1 MRPAGY
7 NRKLIHQNT
16 AGSHVS
22 EIVLE
27 KVTKRFGRMT
37 AVDAVSFRAESGKF
51 VVLLGPS
58 GCGKSTLLRLIAGL
72 EDVTEGRILIDG
84 RDVTR
89 LSPEKRRVSMVFQS
103 YALFPHLSTGENIVF
118 GLKVR
123 RTPEEERGKRLAHVA
138 EVVGLADL
146 LDRKPQQLS
155 GGQRQR
161 VALARAIIAENRI
174 CLMDE
179 PLSNLDAQLRHGMR
193 VEIRGLQQRLGMTV
207 VYVTHDQ
214 VEAMSMADRVV
225 LIREGRIEQEGSP
238 EELYAKPATMFAARF
253 IGTPGMNLV
262 ALADGQGGAVVRGSR
277 DALFPGRG
285 GGLVLGVR
293 PEHVR
298 VADGGGVSATVAS
311 SEYHGA
317 DTILTVRVGDETLLV
332 RSPGQLVRPAGTPL
346 RLAWE
351 AEALHVFDAATGV
364 RVEKDR
370 QPARLAAAIG

>member
-1 MRPAGY
+1 
-7 NRKLIHQNT
+7 
-16 AGSHVS
+16 VS

-27 KVTKRFGRMT
+27 RVTKRFGRVK
-37 AVDAVSFRAESGKF
+37 AVDAVSFHADSGKF

-84 RDVTR
+84 HDVTR
-89 LSPEKRRVSMVFQS
+89 QSPEKRRVSMVFQS
-103 YALFPHLSTGENIVF
+103 YALFPHLSTEENIVF

-123 RTPEEERGKRLAHVA
+123 RIPADERRKRLAQVA
-138 EVVGLADL
+138 EVVGLTEL

-161 VALARAIIAENRI
+161 VALARAIIAENDI

-193 VEIRGLQQRLGMTV
+193 VEIRALQQRLGMTV

-238 EELYAKPATMFAARF
+238 EDLYARPATVFAARF
-253 IGTPGMNLV
+253 IGTPGMNLLN
-262 ALADGQGGAVVRGSR
+262 LADGRGGAVVRGSQ
-277 DALFPGRG
+277 DTLFPGRG
-285 GGLVLGVR
+285 DGLVLGVR
-293 PEHVR
+293 PEHVWL
-298 VADGGGVSATVAS
+298 ADSGGVAGTVAS
-311 SEYHGA
+311 AEYHGA
-317 DTILTVRVGDETLLV
+317 DTILTVRIGGETLFM
-332 RSPGQLVRPAGTPL
+332 RTPGQLIEAPGTPV
-346 RLAWE
+346 RLGWK
-351 AEALHVFDAATGV
+351 AESLHLFDATTGA
-364 RVEKDR
+364 RVAEDL
-370 QPARLAAAIG
+370 QPGGRAAAVA

>member
-1 MRPAGY
+1 M
-7 NRKLIHQNT
+7 
-16 AGSHVS
+16 S

-27 KVTKRFGRMT
+27 QVTKRFGPVK
-37 AVDAVSFRAESGKF
+37 AVDSVSFKAGSGKF

-72 EDVTEGRILIDG
+72 EDVSDGRILIDG
-84 RDVTR
+84 ADVTR

-103 YALFPHLSTGENIVF
+103 YALFPHLSTAENIVF

-123 RTPEEERGKRLAHVA
+123 RTPEDERKKRLAHVA
-138 EVVGLADL
+138 EVVGLAEY
-146 LDRKPQQLS
+146 LDRKPQELS

-225 LIREGRIEQEGSP
+225 LVREGRIEQEGSP

-262 ALADGQGGAVVRGSR
+262 ALADGPGGAVVRGSP
-277 DALFPGRG
+277 DALLARG
-285 GGLVLGVR
+285 GNGLTLGVR
-293 PEHVR
+293 PEHVGL
-298 VADGGGVSATVAS
+298 VEAGGIRGTVTS

-317 DTILTVRVGDETLLV
+317 DTILTVKVGEEVFLV
-332 RSPGQLVRPAGTPL
+332 RAPGQLAHPPGSAVRLGWKEGMAHL
-346 RLAWE
+346 
-351 AEALHVFDAATGV
+351 FDTASGR
-364 RVEKDR
+364 RVLDGA
-370 QPARLAAAIG
+370 Q

>member
-1 MRPAGY
+1 M
-7 NRKLIHQNT
+7 
-16 AGSHVS
+16 S

-27 KVTKRFGRMT
+27 QVTKRFGPVK
-37 AVDAVSFRAESGKF
+37 AVDSVSFKAGSGKF

-72 EDVTEGRILIDG
+72 EDVSDGRILIDG
-84 RDVTR
+84 ADVTR

-103 YALFPHLSTGENIVF
+103 YALFPHLSTAENIVF

-123 RTPEEERGKRLAHVA
+123 RTPEDERKKRLAHVA
-138 EVVGLADL
+138 EVVGLAEY
-146 LDRKPQQLS
+146 LDRKPQELS

-225 LIREGRIEQEGSP
+225 LVREGRIEQEGSP

-262 ALADGQGGAVVRGSR
+262 ALADGPGGAVVRGSP
-277 DALFPGRG
+277 DALLARG
-285 GGLVLGVR
+285 GNGLTLGVR
-293 PEHVR
+293 PEHVGL
-298 VADGGGVSATVAS
+298 VEAGGIRGTVTS

-317 DTILTVRVGDETLLV
+317 DTILTVKVGEEVFLV
-332 RSPGQLVRPAGTPL
+332 RAPGQLAHPPGSAVRLGWKEGMAHL
-346 RLAWE
+346 
-351 AEALHVFDAATGV
+351 FDTASGR
-364 RVEKDR
+364 RVPDGA
-370 QPARLAAAIG
+370 Q

>member
-1 MRPAGY
+1 M
-7 NRKLIHQNT
+7 
-16 AGSHVS
+16 S

-27 KVTKRFGRMT
+27 KVTKRFGRVT
-37 AVDAVSFRAESGKF
+37 AVDGVSFRAESGKF

-72 EDVTEGRILIDG
+72 EDVSDGRILIDG
-84 RDVTR
+84 KDVTR

-103 YALFPHLSTGENIVF
+103 YALFPHLSTEENIVF

-123 RTPEEERGKRLAHVA
+123 GTPEGERRDRLARVA
-138 EVVGLADL
+138 DQVGLAEF

-193 VEIRGLQQRLGMTV
+193 VEIRGLQRRLGMTV

-225 LIREGRIEQEGSP
+225 LVRDGRIEQEGSP
-238 EELYAKPATMFAARF
+238 EELYARPATTFAARF
-253 IGTPGMNLV
+253 IGTPAMNLV
-262 ALADGQGGAVVRGSR
+262 ALADAPGGAAVRGSP
-277 DALFPGRG
+277 DVLFAGRG
-285 GGLVLGVR
+285 EGLVLGVR
-293 PEHVR
+293 PEHIR
-298 VADGGGVSATVAS
+298 LADSGGVAATVTS

-317 DTILTVRVGDETLLV
+317 DTIVTARVGEETLLV
-332 RSPGQLVRPAGTPL
+332 RSPGQLSLAAGAPV
-346 RLAWE
+346 RLAWDGD
-351 AEALHVFDAATGV
+351 AQHLFDGATGV
-364 RVEKDR
+364 RAPQER
-370 QPARLAAAIG
+370 QRLAAAAD

>member
-1 MRPAGY
+1 M
-7 NRKLIHQNT
+7 
-16 AGSHVS
+16 S

-27 KVTKRFGRMT
+27 QVTKRFGPVK
-37 AVDAVSFRAESGKF
+37 AVDSVSFKAGSGKF

-72 EDVTEGRILIDG
+72 EDVSEGRILIDG
-84 RDVTR
+84 ADVTR

-103 YALFPHLSTGENIVF
+103 YALFPHLSTAENIVF

-123 RTPEEERGKRLAHVA
+123 RTPEDERKKRLAHVA
-138 EVVGLADL
+138 EVVGLAEY
-146 LDRKPQQLS
+146 LDRKPQELS

-225 LIREGRIEQEGSP
+225 LVREGRIEQEGSP

-262 ALADGQGGAVVRGSR
+262 ALADGPGGAVVRGSP
-277 DALFPGRG
+277 DALLARG
-285 GGLVLGVR
+285 GNGLTLGVR
-293 PEHVR
+293 PEHVGL
-298 VADGGGVSATVAS
+298 VEAGGIRGTVTS

-317 DTILTVRVGDETLLV
+317 DTILTVKVGEEVFLV
-332 RSPGQLVRPAGTPL
+332 RAPGQLAHPPGSAVRLGWKEGMAHL
-346 RLAWE
+346 
-351 AEALHVFDAATGV
+351 FDTASGR
-364 RVEKDR
+364 RVPDGA
-370 QPARLAAAIG
+370 Q